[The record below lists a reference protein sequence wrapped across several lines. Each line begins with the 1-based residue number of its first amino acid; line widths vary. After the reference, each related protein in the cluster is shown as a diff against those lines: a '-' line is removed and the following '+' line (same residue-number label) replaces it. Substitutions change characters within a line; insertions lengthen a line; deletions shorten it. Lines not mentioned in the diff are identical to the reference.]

1 MYITGPGPG
10 LPRWPVWYRG
20 RPYLSGGQEARL
32 RAVANT
38 PSWPG
43 GTCTTT
49 TTCAG
54 WTLRNRPCQQRTPT
68 AADLRTVLAAAVCAP
83 GIEDSCASVSAGW
96 SSCDD
101 ARGLLIETAHSSV
114 DASGRGPPAAGR
126 ALGLE
131 RGALLRPAPHRQT
144 VREQLSR
151 TLGLTRSCAQGH
163 DSSCGASVEER
174 RVDTRD
180 RYVVNGRYTLALPPC
195 CGAREASARGSGPSH
210 TYLVPSGGT
219 WNVVWCFGVFV
230 HEVVETLER
239 RQPHHVV
246 EPVHEVHCR

>member
-1 MYITGPGPG
+1 MREQASSEHVE
-10 LPRWPVWYRG
+10 L
-20 RPYLSGGQEARL
+20 A
-32 RAVANT
+32 
-38 PSWPG
+38 PG
-43 GTCTTT
+43 GH
-49 TTCAG
+49 AQQLQLAQG
-54 WTLRNRPCQQRTPT
+54 GVRNRPCQRRKPT

-101 ARGLLIETAHSSV
+101 ARGLPIETAHSSV
-114 DASGRGPPAAGR
+114 DASGRGRPAAGR

-131 RGALLRPAPHRQT
+131 HGAPLRPAPHRQT

-163 DSSCGASVEER
+163 DSSCGASVIER

-210 TYLVPSGGT
+210 IYLVASSGT

-246 EPVHEVHCR
+246 EPVHEVNCR